1 MNMHARHSCTA
12 AAATQNWVPALQL
25 QPSRA
30 CIDTYGVQGVST
42 KVNELGV
49 GLHLCTLTAQAQVS
63 TWSDPSASND
73 SCCVT
78 YLGQLLAE
86 LVRDD
91 LAHIVQ
97 HLSLVLQDEDKRC
110 QCHGKVVRSQ
120 AFRLILQ
127 LTTAKVTTLRA
138 RTGAA
143 MGAILGACMD
153 TMQRPGKQALWIQKG
168 QAQRLPRQP
177 WSNN

>member
-1 MNMHARHSCTA
+1 MDMHAQQSCTA
-12 AAATQNWVPALQL
+12 AAVTQHSVAALQL
-25 QPSRA
+25 QPNRA

-49 GLHLCTLTAQAQVS
+49 GLHLCTLTAQAHVS
-63 TWSDPSASND
+63 TMSDPSASND
-73 SCCVT
+73 SCVT
-78 YLGQLLAE
+78 YLCQLLAQ
-86 LVRDD
+86 LVGDD
-91 LAHIVQ
+91 LANIAQ
-97 HLSLVLQDEDKRC
+97 HLRLVLQDEHKSC
-110 QCHGKVVRSQ
+110 QCHGTVVRSQ
-120 AFRLILQ
+120 AFWLILQ

-143 MGAILGACMD
+143 TGAILGACMD

-168 QAQRLPRQP
+168 QAQLLPRQP